1 MPVPKKDGTIRV
13 CGDFKVTINPVLQ
26 VDRHPLPNP
35 NELLSTL
42 AGGKIFT
49 KLDLIAAYQQMLLDD
64 ESAKLVTLNTHKGLY
79 KCTRLPFG
87 VASAPAVFQ
96 RVMDLILQGIPHVV
110 CYMYIDDILITGTS
124 EAEHRRNLE
133 VVLLRLQENGLR
145 LQCNKCHFFQRSVE
159 FLGHVFDAEGVHTS
173 TKKVKAITDARAPRN
188 VTELRAFLGLVN
200 YYSKFVPNLASL
212 LHPLYSQLQSEV
224 WWKWSKECQQ
234 AFQAAKEKLISAP
247 VLTHYDVNLPI
258 HLAGDASQYGV
269 GAVISHTMP
278 DGFERPIAWAS
289 RTLSSSEKRYS
300 QVEKEALALVFGVKK
315 FHQYLYGRQ
324 FTLVTDH
331 KPLTAI
337 LGPKSGIP
345 SLAAARMQRW
355 ALLLSGYRY
364 NIRFRPNQAH
374 GNADGLSRLPLEDT
388 STCGNCEDATVFN
401 ISQVDALPVHASQVM
416 TATRTDPLLSKVL
429 RYARTGWPLKTPE
442 ELRPYWLKKE
452 EIAVEVDCVMWGT
465 RVIVPSKLR
474 EKVLQELHRGHPGVV
489 RMKALARSYVWWP
502 GLD

>member
-1 MPVPKKDGTIRV
+1 
-13 CGDFKVTINPVLQ
+13 
-26 VDRHPLPNP
+26 
-35 NELLSTL
+35 
-42 AGGKIFT
+42 
-49 KLDLIAAYQQMLLDD
+49 
-64 ESAKLVTLNTHKGLY
+64 
-79 KCTRLPFG
+79 
-87 VASAPAVFQ
+87 
-96 RVMDLILQGIPHVV
+96 MDSILQGIPHVV
-110 CYMYIDDILITGTS
+110 CYIDDILVTGTS

-145 LQCNKCHFFQRSVE
+145 LQCNKCYFFQPSVE
-159 FLGHVFDAEGVHTS
+159 FLGHVIDAEGVHTS
-173 TKKVKAITDARAPRN
+173 TKKVKAITDARAPKN

-212 LHPLYSQLQSEV
+212 LHPLYSLLQSEV
-224 WWKWSKECQQ
+224 QWKWSKECQQ
-234 AFQAAKEKLISAP
+234 AFQEAKEKLISAP

-258 HLAGDASQYGV
+258 HMAADASQYGV

-278 DGFERPIAWAS
+278 DGSERPIAFAS
-289 RTLSSSEKRYS
+289 HTLSSSEKRYS

-355 ALLLSGYRY
+355 ALLLSGYSY
-364 NIRFRPNQAH
+364 NIRFRPTHAH
-374 GNADGLSRLPLEDT
+374 GNADGLSRLPLQDA
-388 STCGNCEDATVFN
+388 STRGNYEDAAVFN
-401 ISQVDALPVHASQVM
+401 ISQVDALPVHTSQVM

-429 RYARTGWPLKTPE
+429 RYTRMGWPQETPE

-452 EIAVEVDCVMWGT
+452 EIAVEGDCIMWGT

-474 EKVLQELHRGHPGVV
+474 EKILLELHRGHPGVV

-502 GLD
+502 GLDRDVENCAKRVPAMSSQQELPSKSASSSMGLANSTMATYPCRLRWTGEREDAVDNHRCTFQVARSIHYVQHNNQQDHC

>member
-1 MPVPKKDGTIRV
+1 M
-13 CGDFKVTINPVLQ
+13 LQ
-26 VDRHPLPNP
+26 VDQHPLPNP

-42 AGGKIFT
+42 AGGKSFT
-49 KLDLIAAYQQMLLDD
+49 KLDLTAAYQQMLLDD

-96 RVMDLILQGIPHVV
+96 RVMDSILQGIPHVV
-110 CYMYIDDILITGTS
+110 CYIDDILITGTS

-145 LQCNKCHFFQRSVE
+145 LQCNKCYFFQPSVE
-159 FLGHVFDAEGVHTS
+159 FLGHVIDAEGVHTS
-173 TKKVKAITDARAPRN
+173 TKKVKAITDAHAPKN

-212 LHPLYSQLQSEV
+212 LHPLYSLLQSEV
-224 WWKWSKECQQ
+224 QWKWSKECQ
-234 AFQAAKEKLISAP
+234 ASSFQEAKEKLISAP

-258 HLAGDASQYGV
+258 HMAADASQYGV

-278 DGFERPIAWAS
+278 DGSERPIAFAS
-289 RTLSSSEKRYS
+289 RTLSSNEKRYS

-345 SLAAARMQRW
+345 SLAACTNAKMGLTPLWLQLQYSFPSYPCSWECRRVVPPST
-355 ALLLSGYRY
+355 SGC
-364 NIRFRPNQAH
+364 IHSWQ
-374 GNADGLSRLPLEDT
+374 L
-388 STCGNCEDATVFN
+388 
-401 ISQVDALPVHASQVM
+401 
-416 TATRTDPLLSKVL
+416 
-429 RYARTGWPLKTPE
+429 
-442 ELRPYWLKKE
+442 
-452 EIAVEVDCVMWGT
+452 
-465 RVIVPSKLR
+465 
-474 EKVLQELHRGHPGVV
+474 
-489 RMKALARSYVWWP
+489 
-502 GLD
+502 